1 MDGVSTVP
9 ATRSAPS
16 TEALCSESQ
25 RRQGQLSVAAVSESP
40 GHWFSDKSLPFGEKK
55 ICGQVEISR
64 GSKGQRALSPS
75 HELLHPPYGS
85 DHQGWASSCGP
96 PGLKARVSSL
106 PAGLCPEGSDHNGWR
121 QGLEWLRHDLWPLF
135 KVRWVQ
141 SRKQWALQAR
151 SQRAS
156 QRR

>member
-75 HELLHPPYGS
+75 HELLHLPYGS
-85 DHQGWASSCGP
+85 DHQGWAP
-96 PGLKARVSSL
+96 PVAPGTKGVILSL
-106 PAGLCPEGSDHNGWR
+106 PAGLSPEGSEHVGWR
-121 QGLEWLRHDLWPLF
+121 RGLDG
-135 KVRWVQ
+135 
-141 SRKQWALQAR
+141 
-151 SQRAS
+151 
-156 QRR
+156 